1 MKKTFIF
8 LVVALMAL
16 PALQAQEFFKM
27 GAKGGLNFST
37 LVGDAEDAEM
47 LTSFHL
53 GLVAEI
59 PISENF
65 YFGPEVLYSMQGASF
80 SDNEFDIDAEFKL
93 DYIQIPLMVRYYVS
107 EGFSLEAGPQ
117 IGFLTSSE
125 VETEDIGVNTEDY
138 FSSFDYGLNFGL
150 GYKLPGGIFFQGR
163 YNLGLANVLDSEEFG
178 DDKSQNSVIQLSVG
192 YMF

>member
-1 MKKTFIF
+1 MKKSVLF
-8 LVVALMAL
+8 LVVALLAI
-16 PALQAQEFFKM
+16 PALQAQEFFRM
-27 GAKGGLNFST
+27 GAKVGLNFAN
-37 LVGDAEDAEM
+37 LVGDTEDAEM

-59 PISENF
+59 PISEKF
-65 YFGPEVLYSMQGASF
+65 YFGPEVLYSTQGASF
-80 SDNEFDIDAEFKL
+80 SDDEFDVDAEFKL
-93 DYIQIPLMVRYYVS
+93 DYIQIPLMARYYVS

-125 VETEDIGVNTEDY
+125 VETEDVGVDAKDY
-138 FSSFDYGLNFGL
+138 FTSFDYGLNFGL

-163 YNLGLANVLDSEEFG
+163 YNLGLANVLDSNEF
-178 DDKSQNSVIQLSVG
+178 DEDKAKNSVIQLSVG